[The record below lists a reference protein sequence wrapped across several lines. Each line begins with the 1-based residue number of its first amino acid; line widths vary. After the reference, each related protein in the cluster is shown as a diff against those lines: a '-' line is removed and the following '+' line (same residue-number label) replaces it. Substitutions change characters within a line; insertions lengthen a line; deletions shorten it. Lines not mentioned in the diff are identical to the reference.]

1 MHVCAS
7 LPLPY
12 TCRHADRHAATQAR
26 GYADIAVLIYK
37 ERKGKE
43 EYLYSAF
50 IQRLVSKCSDMD
62 HTVLPANACLS
73 FVRVHQMAT
82 PLNVVANI

>member
-1 MHVCAS
+1 LV
-7 LPLPY
+7 
-12 TCRHADRHAATQAR
+12 TV
-26 GYADIAVLIYK
+26 IAFNPMVKKGK

-62 HTVLPANACLS
+62 HTVYL
-73 FVRVHQMAT
+73 QIT
-82 PLNVVANI
+82 PRLVILELLIIPELKLYYALLT